1 MGGKMKDRY
10 EILGTS
16 GAGYGDLVNE
26 GIKINTNSGSNTEDS
41 SDSSFSLTG
50 AQKAQ
55 MTIENAG
62 AAIGNVI
69 NFIGNYKAAKKNYAI
84 TQQNASELIDQTNR
98 QVALL
103 QKQWAEQDATNQLFI
118 ANSGLNSSSF
128 SDVER
133 YSLQQVEQ
141 EGQDMRTYARRKAT
155 EMIRQARAAKNEA
168 KKKQNAGL
176 AGTLLGAGAGVA
188 IGAIIGGPAG
198 AAMGGTTGANLG
210 GQLGYG
216 LGGL

>member
-1 MGGKMKDRY
+1 MEGKMNDRY
-10 EILGTS
+10 AILGTS
-16 GAGYGDLVNE
+16 GAGYGELTNS
-26 GIKINTNSGSNTEDS
+26 GIQINTNSGSNTEDS

-55 MTIENAG
+55 LTVENTG

-84 TQQNASELIDQTNR
+84 TQQNAAELIDQTNR

-103 QKQWAEQDATNQLFI
+103 QKQWAEQDAVNQIFI
-118 ANSGLNSSSF
+118 ANSGLSSSSF

-176 AGTLLGAGAGVA
+176 VGTVLGAGA
-188 IGAIIGGPAG
+188 GAIIGGPAG
-198 AAMGGTTGANLG
+198 AAIGSNLG

>member
-1 MGGKMKDRY
+1 MEGKMNDRY
-10 EILGTS
+10 KILGTS
-16 GAGYGDLVNE
+16 GAGYGELKNE

-41 SDSSFSLTG
+41 DSSFSLTG
-50 AQKAQ
+50 EQKAKLVV
-55 MTIENAG
+55 ENTG
-62 AAIGNVI
+62 AALGNVI

-84 TQQNASELIDQTNR
+84 TQQNAAELIDQTNR

-168 KKKQNAGL
+168 KKKQTAGL
-176 AGTLLGAGAGVA
+176 TGTLLGAGAG
-188 IGAIIGGPAG
+188 AIIGGPVG
-198 AAMGGTTGANLG
+198 ASIGGNLG

>member
-1 MGGKMKDRY
+1 MEGKMKDRY
-10 EILGTS
+10 AILGTS
-16 GAGYGDLVNE
+16 GAGYGNLTNE
-26 GIKINTNSGSNTEDS
+26 GIKINTNSNSNTEDS

-55 MTIENAG
+55 LTVENAG
-62 AAIGNVI
+62 AALGNVI

-84 TQQNASELIDQTNR
+84 TQQNAAELIDQTNR

-103 QKQWAEQDATNQLFI
+103 QKQWAEQDAANQIFI

-176 AGTLLGAGAGVA
+176 AGTLLGAGAG
-188 IGAIIGGPAG
+188 AIIGGPAG
-198 AAMGGTTGANLG
+198 AAIGGNLG

>member
-1 MGGKMKDRY
+1 MEGKMKDRY
-10 EILGTS
+10 AILGTS
-16 GAGYGDLVNE
+16 GAGYGDLTNE

-41 SDSSFSLTG
+41 SDSSFYLTG
-50 AQKAQ
+50 SQKAQ
-55 MTIENAG
+55 LTFENTG
-62 AAIGNVI
+62 AALGNVI
-69 NFIGNYKAAKKNYAI
+69 NFIGNYKAAKKNYVI
-84 TQQNASELIDQTNR
+84 TQQNAAELIDQTNR

-103 QKQWAEQDATNQLFI
+103 QKQWAEQDATNQIFI
-118 ANSGLNSSSF
+118 ANSGLSSSSF

-141 EGQDMRTYARRKAT
+141 EGQDMRTYARRKAA

-176 AGTLLGAGAGVA
+176 IGTLLGAGAG
-188 IGAIIGGPAG
+188 AIIGGGAG
-198 AAMGGTTGANLG
+198 AAIGGNLG

>member
-1 MGGKMKDRY
+1 MEGKMKRINS
-10 EILGTS
+10 ILGTS
-16 GAGYGDLVNE
+16 GAGYGYLVNE
-26 GIKINTNSGSNTEDS
+26 RIKINTKSDSDKEDS
-41 SDSSFSLTG
+41 SDSSFSLTN

-55 MTIENAG
+55 LTIENAG
-62 AAIGNVI
+62 AALGYVI

-84 TQQNASELIDQTNR
+84 TQQNAAELIDQTNR

-168 KKKQNAGL
+168 KNKQVAGL
-176 AGTLLGAGAGVA
+176 TGTLLGAGA
-188 IGAIIGGPAG
+188 GAIIGGPAG
-198 AAMGGTTGANLG
+198 AAIGGNLG

>member
-1 MGGKMKDRY
+1 
-10 EILGTS
+10 
-16 GAGYGDLVNE
+16 
-26 GIKINTNSGSNTEDS
+26 
-41 SDSSFSLTG
+41 
-50 AQKAQ
+50 

-62 AAIGNVI
+62 ASIGNVI

-84 TQQNASELIDQTNR
+84 TQQNAAELIDQTNR
-98 QVALL
+98 QVAVL
-103 QKQWAEQDATNQLFI
+103 QKQWAEQDAANQLFI
-118 ANSGLNSSSF
+118 ANSGLSSSSF

-176 AGTLLGAGAGVA
+176 VGTVLGAGA
-188 IGAIIGGPAG
+188 GAIIGGPAG
-198 AAMGGTTGANLG
+198 AAIGGNLG

>member
-1 MGGKMKDRY
+1 MEGKMKDRY
-10 EILGTS
+10 AILGTS
-16 GAGYGDLVNE
+16 GAGYGELTNS
-26 GIKINTNSGSNTEDS
+26 GIQINTNSGSNTEDS
-41 SDSSFSLTG
+41 SDSSFSLTNS
-50 AQKAQ
+50 QKAQ
-55 MTIENAG
+55 MTIENTG
-62 AAIGNVI
+62 ASIGNVI

-84 TQQNASELIDQTNR
+84 TQQNAAELIDQTNR

-103 QKQWAEQDATNQLFI
+103 QKQWAEQDAVNQIFI
-118 ANSGLNSSSF
+118 ANSGLSSSSF

-176 AGTLLGAGAGVA
+176 TGTLLGAGA
-188 IGAIIGGPAG
+188 GAIIGGPAG
-198 AAMGGTTGANLG
+198 AAIGGNLG

>member
-1 MGGKMKDRY
+1 MEGKMKDRY
-10 EILGTS
+10 AILGTS
-16 GAGYGDLVNE
+16 GAGYGNLVNE
-26 GIKINTNSGSNTEDS
+26 GIKINTKSSSDKEDE
-41 SDSSFSLTG
+41 SDSSFSLTN
-50 AQKAQ
+50 AQKAKLVV
-55 MTIENAG
+55 ENTG
-62 AAIGNVI
+62 AALGNVI

-84 TQQNASELIDQTNR
+84 TQQNAAELIDQTNR

-118 ANSGLNSSSF
+118 ANSGLSSSSF

-141 EGQDMRTYARRKAT
+141 EGQDMRTYARRKAI

-168 KKKQNAGL
+168 KNKEVAGL
-176 AGTLLGAGAGVA
+176 TGTLLGAGA
-188 IGAIIGGPAG
+188 GAIIGGPAG
-198 AAMGGTTGANLG
+198 AAIGGNIG

>member
-10 EILGTS
+10 TILGTS
-16 GAGYGDLVNE
+16 GAGYGELVNS
-26 GIKINTNSGSNTEDS
+26 GIQLNTNSGGNTDS
-41 SDSSFSLTG
+41 SDDSSFSLTG

-55 MTIENAG
+55 ITIENTG
-62 AAIGNVI
+62 ATIGNVI

-84 TQQNASELIDQTNR
+84 TQQNAAELIDQTNR

-103 QKQWAEQDATNQLFI
+103 QKQWAEQDAANQIFI
-118 ANSGLNSSSF
+118 ANSGLSSSSF

-176 AGTLLGAGAGVA
+176 VGTVLGAGA
-188 IGAIIGGPAG
+188 GAIIGGPAG
-198 AAMGGTTGANLG
+198 AAIGGNLG

>member
-1 MGGKMKDRY
+1 MKDRY
-10 EILGTS
+10 AILGTS
-16 GAGYGDLVNE
+16 GAGYGNLTNE
-26 GIKINTNSGSNTEDS
+26 GIKINTNSNSNTEDS

-55 MTIENAG
+55 LTVENAG
-62 AAIGNVI
+62 AALGNVI

-84 TQQNASELIDQTNR
+84 TQQNAAELIDQTNR

-103 QKQWAEQDATNQLFI
+103 QKQWAEQDAANQIFI

-176 AGTLLGAGAGVA
+176 AGTLLGAGAG
-188 IGAIIGGPAG
+188 AIIGGPAG
-198 AAMGGTTGANLG
+198 AAIGGNLG

>member
-1 MGGKMKDRY
+1 MEGKMKDRY
-10 EILGTS
+10 AILGTS
-16 GAGYGDLVNE
+16 GAGYGNLTNE
-26 GIKINTNSGSNTEDS
+26 GIKINTNSNSNTEDS

-55 MTIENAG
+55 LVVENTG
-62 AAIGNVI
+62 AALGNVI

-84 TQQNASELIDQTNR
+84 TQQNAAELIDQTNR

-103 QKQWAEQDATNQLFI
+103 QKQWAEQDAANQIFI

-176 AGTLLGAGAGVA
+176 AGTLLGAGAG
-188 IGAIIGGPAG
+188 AIIGGPAG
-198 AAMGGTTGANLG
+198 AAIGGNLG

>member
-1 MGGKMKDRY
+1 MEGKMKDRY
-10 EILGTS
+10 AILGTS
-16 GAGYGDLVNE
+16 GAGYGDLINE
-26 GIKINTNSGSNTEDS
+26 GIKINTKSGSDKEDE

-55 MTIENAG
+55 MVVENTG
-62 AAIGNVI
+62 AALGNVI

-118 ANSGLNSSSF
+118 ANSGLSSSSF

-155 EMIRQARAAKNEA
+155 EMIRQARAAKIEA
-168 KKKQNAGL
+168 KNKQLAGL
-176 AGTLLGAGAGVA
+176 TGTLLGAGA
-188 IGAIIGGPAG
+188 GAIIGGPAG
-198 AAMGGTTGANLG
+198 AAIGGNLG

>member
-1 MGGKMKDRY
+1 MEGKMKDRY
-10 EILGTS
+10 AILGTS

-26 GIKINTNSGSNTEDS
+26 GIKINTKSGSDKEDS

-55 MTIENAG
+55 LTIENAG

-84 TQQNASELIDQTNR
+84 TQQNAAELIDQTNR

-103 QKQWAEQDATNQLFI
+103 QKQWAEQDAVNQLFI

-188 IGAIIGGPAG
+188 IGAVTGGPTG
-198 AAMGGTTGANLG
+198 AIIGGTTGANLG